1 MNKKIV
7 TDKKGNEY
15 LYINFVGN
23 NTQYLIPYIDV
34 NGKSKKYWE
43 HHFISRDTWVSIN
56 EKTNFD
62 DYSMSKNDFI
72 QWVKQDNK
80 KHKKILNK
88 YHNSF

>member
-34 NGKSKKYWE
+34 KGKSKKYWE
-43 HHFISRDTWVSIN
+43 HHFIPIDTWVSIN
-56 EKTNFD
+56 EQTNFD
-62 DYSMSKNDFI
+62 DYSITKNNFI
-72 QWVKQDNK
+72 QWVKQDKK